1 MRSAC
6 FSGLSKLTDYKILRR
21 LVVYLASTGELFI
34 YRETQDAT
42 RNVDAP
48 SCDRYGLLSVRFLS
62 MDISDQ
68 KRDYS
73 EGEKDILGESM
84 GALELIFN
92 SLEDFFWMEGL
103 GVFVLSA
110 YLITFFVLGTN
121 LLLPVIKKKRLRTQ
135 IRDENSKLSPSSGL
149 EE

>member
-1 MRSAC
+1 M
-6 FSGLSKLTDYKILRR
+6 
-21 LVVYLASTGELFI
+21 VYPTSTSELLI

-42 RNVDAP
+42 RNVDAA
-48 SCDRYGLLSVRFLS
+48 SCDGCGLLSVRFLS
-62 MDISDQ
+62 VDFSDQ

-73 EGEKDILGESM
+73 EGEEDILGQSM
-84 GALELIFN
+84 GAHELIFN

-110 YLITFFVLGTN
+110 YLITFIVLGTN
-121 LLLPVIKKKRLRTQ
+121 LLFPVIKRKRLRIR
-135 IRDENSKLSPSSGL
+135 IRDENSKLSPSSGF

>member
-1 MRSAC
+1 
-6 FSGLSKLTDYKILRR
+6 
-21 LVVYLASTGELFI
+21 
-34 YRETQDAT
+34 
-42 RNVDAP
+42 
-48 SCDRYGLLSVRFLS
+48 

-135 IRDENSKLSPSSGL
+135 IRDENSKLSPSSRF

>member
-1 MRSAC
+1 MDA
-6 FSGLSKLTDYKILRR
+6 
-21 LVVYLASTGELFI
+21 ASCNG
-34 YRETQDAT
+34 
-42 RNVDAP
+42 
-48 SCDRYGLLSVRFLS
+48 YGLLSVRFLS
-62 MDISDQ
+62 LDFSYQ

-73 EGEKDILGESM
+73 EREEDILGQSM
-84 GALELIFN
+84 GELELIFN

-135 IRDENSKLSPSSGL
+135 IRDENSKLSPSAGL

>member
-1 MRSAC
+1 M
-6 FSGLSKLTDYKILRR
+6 
-21 LVVYLASTGELFI
+21 VYPTSTSELLI

-42 RNVDAP
+42 RNVDAA
-48 SCDRYGLLSVRFLS
+48 SCDGCRLLSVRFLS
-62 MDISDQ
+62 VDFSDQ

-103 GVFVLSA
+103 GGFGLSA
-110 YLITFFVLGTN
+110 YLITFIVLGTN
-121 LLLPVIKKKRLRTQ
+121 LLFPVIKRKRLRIQ
-135 IRDENSKLSPSSGL
+135 IRDENSKLSPSSGF

>member
-1 MRSAC
+1 MRNPC
-6 FSGLSKLTDYKILRR
+6 FSWLSKLANNKILRR
-21 LVVYLASTGELFI
+21 LVVYPASAGELFI

-42 RNVDAP
+42 RNVDAA
-48 SCDRYGLLSVRFLS
+48 SCDGCGLLSVRFLS
-62 MDISDQ
+62 VDFSDQ

-73 EGEKDILGESM
+73 EGEEDILGQSM
-84 GALELIFN
+84 GAHELIFN

-110 YLITFFVLGTN
+110 YLITFIVLGTN
-121 LLLPVIKKKRLRTQ
+121 LLFPVIKRKRLRIR
-135 IRDENSKLSPSSGL
+135 IRDENSKLSPSSGF